1 MEASP
6 FRFKMNILLLKSSAF
21 PNIKCLKID
30 DGSYFPC
37 YFRNVLNRPSP
48 TLVNPRG
55 LHHVL
60 GEVQHK
66 RRRSGAVDWLALQPQ
81 LRLLC
86 LLQQWP
92 AREGKT
98 AGAGAPGGPHGALVL
113 IFFFFSYGFYQEQWW
128 LSGIWF
134 WGSSKKNGVI
144 FGHFTSFGVHL
155 LLVVKLWWKYS
166 RKLWR
171 A

>member
-6 FRFKMNILLLKSSAF
+6 FRFKINILLLKSSAF

-60 GEVQHK
+60 GEVPHK

-98 AGAGAPGGPHGALVL
+98 AGAGAPGGAAWGPGFGAFF
-113 IFFFFSYGFYQEQWW
+113 IFFSIGFLPRTMVIERHMVLGFKPKKMVLY
-128 LSGIWF
+128 LVILRHSGFIC
-134 WGSSKKNGVI
+134 
-144 FGHFTSFGVHL
+144 
-155 LLVVKLWWKYS
+155 Y
-166 RKLWR
+166 
-171 A
+171 